1 MVKLR
6 LSGSIPSDSVRPQR
20 RALGRRWAACGV
32 LFSLMVCVWAGSVSS
47 AWAKKKVKESR
58 RVTGVVL
65 DANENPIAGAT
76 VELTDKQNG
85 KKLALY
91 TQDDGQYLFADLDP
105 YHDYE
110 VQALSKKLS
119 SEVRQVSSLDG
130 RDKIVIILRVP
141 PPKEEE

>member
-1 MVKLR
+1 MARLR
-6 LSGSIPSDSVRPQR
+6 LSGSREGDSDRVRR
-20 RALGRRWAACGV
+20 RALGRRWTACGV
-32 LFSLMVCVWAGSVSS
+32 LFSLVACVWAGSGSS
-47 AWAKKKVKESR
+47 AWAKKKIAESR

-65 DANENPIAGAT
+65 DGDDNPIAGAT

-91 TQDDGQYLFADLDP
+91 TGDDGKYLFADLDP

-110 VQALSKKLS
+110 VKALSKSLS
-119 SEVRQVSSLDG
+119 SDVRQVSSLDG

-141 PPKEEE
+141 PAKEE